1 VTEPPP
7 QPPPAEGGEGPID
20 GHGEESEAP
29 LRGWID
35 PDDRLWRHPSELAGT
50 RTGASG
56 GPAPAPTRHR
66 YRDQLTLLVGAAAIM
81 AAVAGVVF
89 LLSPASDRP
98 ASAPTSDVASDAP
111 MTTLAGSPRTIPS
124 VAEAAGNALVQLRA
138 TTAHGVV
145 LLTGVAVAEGGLVA
159 TTADRLHGL
168 RALSMVGPHGRL
180 LPASI
185 MAVDRDSDVAL
196 VNVPDDI
203 PVAPFADDTTLAAG
217 APDLTLS
224 LLAVG
229 GSVPSLHCVPGSVA
243 AVGTALVGGPAD
255 GMPAIVS
262 TAPVLQGES
271 GDPLLNASGDVI
283 GLLYDDDAAPL
294 GAQSVTFL
302 PTELVLGVA
311 DDLRS
316 TGRVAHGW
324 LGVAG
329 TTNAAGALVVSILA
343 GSPAA
348 GHLQAGDV
356 IVGVDDAPVRSM
368 AELRARLYVLAPNDT
383 VTLSVL
389 RGTVRQDVDVT
400 LGTRP

>member
-1 VTEPPP
+1 MTEPPS
-7 QPPPAEGGEGPID
+7 QPPPAGGDDGPLP
-20 GHGEESEAP
+20 GHGEEGEAP

-35 PDDRLWRHPSELAGT
+35 PDDRLWRHPSEVAGA
-50 RTGASG
+50 RAGSS
-56 GPAPAPTRHR
+56 PRPLSAPTRHR
-66 YRDQLTLLVGAAAIM
+66 YRDQLTILVGAAALM
-81 AAVAGVVF
+81 AGVAGVLF

-98 ASAPTSDVASDAP
+98 VSTPTSDLASDAP
-111 MTTLAGSPRTIPS
+111 MTTLAGSPHSIPS

-138 TTAHGVV
+138 STSHGVV

-159 TTADRLHGL
+159 TTADGLRGL
-168 RALSMVGPHGRL
+168 RALSMVGPDGRL
-180 LPASI
+180 LRATV

-196 VNVPDDI
+196 VNIPDDI
-203 PVAPFADDTTLAAG
+203 PVAPFADDTTLVQG
-217 APDLTLS
+217 ASDLTLS
-224 LLAVG
+224 LVATG
-229 GSVPSLHCVPGSVA
+229 GHVPTLHSITGSVA

-262 TAPVLQGES
+262 TAPVQRAES
-271 GDPLLNASGDVI
+271 GDPLLDASGAVI
-283 GLLYDDDAAPL
+283 GLLYDDDTAP
-294 GAQSVTFL
+294 GATQSVTFL
-302 PTELVLGVA
+302 PTDLVLGVA

-329 TTNAAGALVVSILA
+329 TTSSAGAAVVSVLP

-348 GHLQAGDV
+348 GHLQPGDV
-356 IVGVDDAPVRSM
+356 IVGVNDAPVRSM
-368 AELRARLYVLAPNDT
+368 AELRARLYVLAPDDA

-389 RGTVRQDVDVT
+389 DGTVRQVVDVT